1 MKSAAV
7 NGFIFALSFLVIFYT
22 VAICLLY
29 GAGLVKDGAS
39 DIEDINVSFFSMF
52 LSTWCFFIVGAFSLD
67 LQAGLKSSKNVFEII
82 DNKSKIE
89 QTKDMRLLTDL
100 EGRISLQN
108 LIFSYPDRPKN
119 PVLKGLSLDIKP
131 CSVYGITGNKGS
143 GKSTLANLLL
153 RFYDPQQ
160 GVITIDDRDLK
171 VYNINFLRN
180 SIGWSVTDP
189 IIFTGTIV
197 DNLKFNKP
205 EVSLDEV
212 KEAIIAAE
220 ASDFLPSDV
229 LYQSITHSFFTPQQ
243 RQRIGLARAL
253 VRKPK
258 IVILDEALTY
268 QDIAYSS
275 RILSRLKNSEVTTIF
290 ITANPKTLSLC
301 DSIAILEL
309 GHCIEKG
316 THQELIE
323 EDGYYKKLITGL

>member
-1 MKSAAV
+1 
-7 NGFIFALSFLVIFYT
+7 
-22 VAICLLY
+22 
-29 GAGLVKDGAS
+29 
-39 DIEDINVSFFSMF
+39 
-52 LSTWCFFIVGAFSLD
+52 
-67 LQAGLKSSKNVFEII
+67 
-82 DNKSKIE
+82 
-89 QTKDMRLLTDL
+89 MRLLTDL